1 MKRLSYC
8 VLVVLVLLS
17 ACAPAVTAP
26 VEPTVTPRPDYPY
39 LDPSQPVEARVEDL
53 LARMSQDDKLGQMT
67 QVEKNAIQILD
78 IQEYRIGSILSGG
91 GGSPAKNTPEA
102 WVEMVGSFQQVAL
115 STPLGIPLIYGVD
128 AVHGHNNLMNATI
141 FPHNIGLGAANDPD
155 LVRRIAQATAE
166 EMMATGVP
174 WSFSPVVAVPQ
185 DARWGRTY
193 EGFGENTEMVT
204 RLGAAYVEGMQSF
217 PEGQKPSQGQ
227 IIFAAATAK
236 HFIGDGG
243 TAFGTSTTNNMNKQY
258 LIDQGDMQ
266 MDEQMVRSL
275 FLPPYKAAV
284 DAGARTVMVSYS
296 SWNGTKMH
304 AQKYLLTD
312 VLKGELGFTGFV
324 VSDWQAVDQIYPGDL
339 YKSVVASINAGVDM
353 VMVPTDYKTFIYN
366 LRTGVQK
373 GDIPQERIDDAVR
386 RILRVKF
393 ELGLFE
399 HPIPLRSASGTLPDT
414 SALQTTIR
422 SEEHLALA
430 REAVQK
436 SLVLL
441 KNENQTLPLDKN
453 TPLIFVAG
461 KAAGSM
467 LKQLGGWTISWQGEK
482 GFNTAGTSIIDGL
495 KAVVGKDT
503 KVVLNANAM
512 FKNEVDADG
521 KPQIADI
528 GIVVVGEY
536 AYAEGV
542 GDSADLGLPAEDIKA
557 IERMR
562 ERAKKVV
569 VIILSGRPVIITNQ
583 LPLADA
589 WVAAWLPG
597 SEGAGV
603 TDVIFGDVQFSGK
616 LPYTWP
622 RSVEQMP
629 ININNLG
636 NRTGCEGPLFPFGY
650 GLTTADASP
659 EILDCQPR

>member
-1 MKRLSYC
+1 MKRVAYF
-8 VLVVLVLLS
+8 VVLLSLVLS

-26 VEPTVTPRPDYPY
+26 VEPSPTPRPDYPY

-53 LARMSQDDKLGQMT
+53 LGRMSQDDKLGQMT

-185 DARWGRTY
+185 DSRWGRTY
-193 EGFGENTEMVT
+193 EGFSESTEIVT

-217 PEGQKPSQGQ
+217 PTGQSPSQGQ
-227 IIFAAATAK
+227 TIFAAVTAK

-243 TAFGTSTTNNMNKQY
+243 TAFGTSTTNNMNTKY
-258 LIDQGDMQ
+258 LLDQGDMQ

-275 FLPPYKAAV
+275 FLPPYKAAI

-304 AQKYLLTD
+304 AQKYLITD
-312 VLKGELGFTGFV
+312 VLKAELGFTGFV

-366 LRTGVQK
+366 LRTGIQK
-373 GDIPQERIDDAVR
+373 GDISQERIDDAVR

-399 HPIPLRSASGTLPDT
+399 HPMPDT
-414 SALQTTIR
+414 TALQTTIR
-422 SEEHLALA
+422 SPEHLALA

-441 KNENQTLPLDKN
+441 KNDNQTLPLDKN
-453 TPLIFVAG
+453 TPLVFVAG

-495 KAVVGKDT
+495 KAAVGKDT

-512 FKNEVDADG
+512 FKNEVDANG

-569 VIILSGRPVIITNQ
+569 VIVLSGRPVIITDQ

-603 TDVIFGDVQFSGK
+603 TDVLFGDVQFSGK

-650 GLTTADASP
+650 GLTTSDPSP
-659 EILDCQPR
+659 EILDCK

>member
-1 MKRLSYC
+1 
-8 VLVVLVLLS
+8 
-17 ACAPAVTAP
+17 
-26 VEPTVTPRPDYPY
+26 
-39 LDPSQPVEARVEDL
+39 VEARVEDL
-53 LARMSQDDKLGQMT
+53 LGRMSQDDKLGQMT

-185 DARWGRTY
+185 DSRWGRTY
-193 EGFGENTEMVT
+193 EGFSESTEIVT

-217 PEGQKPSQGQ
+217 PTGQSPSQGQ
-227 IIFAAATAK
+227 TIFAAVTAK

-243 TAFGTSTTNNMNKQY
+243 TAFGTSTTNNMNTKY
-258 LIDQGDMQ
+258 LLDQGDMQ

-275 FLPPYKAAV
+275 FLPPYKAAI

-304 AQKYLLTD
+304 AQKYLITD
-312 VLKGELGFTGFV
+312 VLKAELGFTGFV

-366 LRTGVQK
+366 LRTGIQK
-373 GDIPQERIDDAVR
+373 GDISQERIDDAVR

-399 HPIPLRSASGTLPDT
+399 HPMPDT
-414 SALQTTIR
+414 TALQTTIR
-422 SEEHLALA
+422 SPEHLALA

-441 KNENQTLPLDKN
+441 KNDNQTLPLDKN
-453 TPLIFVAG
+453 TPLVFVAG

-495 KAVVGKDT
+495 KAAVGKDT

-512 FKNEVDADG
+512 FKNEVDANG

-569 VIILSGRPVIITNQ
+569 VIVLSGRPVIITDQ

-603 TDVIFGDVQFSGK
+603 TDVLFGDVQFSGK

-650 GLTTADASP
+650 GLTTSDPSP
-659 EILDCQPR
+659 EILDCK